1 MHIDPFHME
10 RYQSLYEN
18 EVDYNLSESGVTP
31 LRVEE
36 LLDGQAARDALLHAK
51 LGYPWSNGSP
61 KLRANIAK
69 FYPGAR
75 AENVTVT
82 NGGSEAIYTIFTALL
97 DKSKG
102 DRAAI
107 QIPNYM
113 QAWGLG
119 RFFGAASD
127 TFALRHDGKRW
138 ALDVDGLNRAVTKK
152 TKLVLVTNPN
162 NPTGSV
168 LTGEEM
174 DAVVGTA
181 KRANAWLVVD
191 EIYRGVE
198 LRAKRTSPTFWGRYD
213 KLLITSGLSK
223 AFGMPG
229 ARIGW
234 VVGPA
239 KTVEMLWSYRDY
251 TTLTPSALGEHLAT
265 IAMEPKRREWI
276 LARTKDIVRR
286 QWPGLEGWLNANDD
300 ILFCT
305 PPDAGAIALVGY
317 RLPITPG
324 KLFERL
330 RVERSVLVNGAD
342 HYGMSAGSK
351 YFRVGFGYDPEVL
364 EKGLGRI
371 GKLLRQVQKGG

>member
-1 MHIDPFHME
+1 
-10 RYQSLYEN
+10 
-18 EVDYNLSESGVTP
+18 
-31 LRVEE
+31 
-36 LLDGQAARDALLHAK
+36 
-51 LGYPWSNGSP
+51 
-61 KLRANIAK
+61 
-69 FYPGAR
+69 
-75 AENVTVT
+75 
-82 NGGSEAIYTIFTALL
+82 
-97 DKSKG
+97 
-102 DRAAI
+102 
-107 QIPNYM
+107 
-113 QAWGLG
+113 
-119 RFFGAASD
+119 
-127 TFALRHDGKRW
+127 
-138 ALDVDGLNRAVTKK
+138 
-152 TKLVLVTNPN
+152 
-162 NPTGSV
+162 
-168 LTGEEM
+168 
-174 DAVVGTA
+174 
-181 KRANAWLVVD
+181 
-191 EIYRGVE
+191 VE

-351 YFRVGFGYDPEVL
+351 YFRVGFGYDSEVL